1 MNWLYKKNRFI
12 SIRWK
17 YFIAFSIVLV
27 IVNFGLSLQSSHS
40 LKQQF
45 EQHQHKISQQN
56 RHQLSGLLN
65 SSFELLTQ
73 SAYNIHHSLG
83 DDIAKQSGILE
94 QKKLDFLDTYDLEE
108 IFFISSKSLNNHL
121 DTTSLPERFQ
131 EKLDKAFDSERA
143 VNGLFCT
150 QNCKL
155 FSLVPLLQPDKST
168 AIIYISKSIAELL
181 ENFFLVSSND
191 IGIVNIKSQNIYAA
205 SNSQKTSGLL
215 KHALDSG
222 HIHKLEQRLK
232 WKGNTYNLMYLEN
245 SFKHQD
251 FRFVIVS
258 NITTNLNTIK
268 DSTSS
273 SLLYGLLGLLTSLL
287 ILLLLMS
294 KPVARIVS
302 LSRNLPLLSS
312 NRHDD
317 FKAEYQPEQNK
328 ALVPDELDLLE
339 STSMRLADQLQK
351 SEKELIWQA
360 EHDALTGLKNRH
372 RFRHDFQQILKH
384 SKRSGHEGALLYFD
398 LDQFKYVNDTSGHQT
413 GDILLKLV
421 ADQIKKTIRAT
432 DICARLGGDEFA
444 LILPETGKEG
454 AIKLADKIQEMLA
467 EISLPSEEHVHRTSA
482 SIGIVMFP
490 SHGDNV
496 EELVSNGDIAM
507 YHAKDNGPGNTYLFS
522 ESNRTREQIHQRLRW
537 KDIIESALNE
547 NRLILYFQ
555 PILDTTSNTISH
567 HEALLRLVQDDG
579 EILPPGTFIAE
590 AEHTGLINLV
600 DYHVLELALRHL
612 SENKTAVNKIAI
624 NLSGKTINDENLV
637 SHIIDLLS
645 TYQVAPES
653 IIFEITET
661 AAVADILVASKIMK
675 EIISIGCQFAL
686 DDFGIGFSS
695 FYYLKQLP
703 AQYIKIDGAFIRN
716 ITSNRDDQLFV
727 QAITSV
733 SSGLGKKTVA
743 EFVENQ
749 EALDLVREYGVDYAQ
764 GYHIGKPQAEPQTS
778 YHN

>member
-1 MNWLYKKNRFI
+1 MSSPFNNKRFI

-17 YFIAFSIVLV
+17 YFIAFSIVLLT
-27 IVNFGLSLQSSHS
+27 VNFGLSLQSSHS

-45 EQHQHKISQQN
+45 EQHQSEISQQN

-73 SAYNIHHSLG
+73 SAYNIHYSLG
-83 DDIAKQSGILE
+83 NELATQAE
-94 QKKLDFLDTYDLEE
+94 RMEHKKLDFLDTYELEE
-108 IFFISSKSLNNHL
+108 IIFIPSKSNNKL
-121 DTTSLPERFQ
+121 IDLESLPDNFND
-131 EKLDKAFDSERA
+131 KLEKAFASEMA
-143 VNGLFCT
+143 INGLFCT

-155 FSLVPLLQPDKST
+155 YSLVPLLQPDKST
-168 AIIYISKSIAELL
+168 AILYISKSIAELL
-181 ENFFLVSSND
+181 QNFFMISSND
-191 IGIVNIKSQNIYAA
+191 IGIVNLQNQTIFAA

-215 KHALDSG
+215 KHALDSI
-222 HIHKLEQRLK
+222 HILK
-232 WKGNTYNLMYLEN
+232 PGQHLDWNAETYNLQYLDKP
-245 SFKHQD
+245 FKHQD
-251 FRFVIVS
+251 FRFVIVA
-258 NITTNLNTIK
+258 NITKNLDTIEV
-268 DSTSS
+268 STSF
-273 SLLYGLLGLLTSLL
+273 SLFYGLLGLITSLVV
-287 ILLLLMS
+287 LLLLMS

-302 LSRNLPLLSS
+302 LSQNLPLLSS
-312 NRHDD
+312 NRHDV
-317 FKAEYQPEQNK
+317 FKAKYPTEQEK
-328 ALVPDELDLLE
+328 VLLRDELDLLE

-351 SEKELIWQA
+351 SETELIWQA
-360 EHDALTGLKNRH
+360 EHDSLTGLKNRH
-372 RFRHDFQQILKH
+372 RFRQDFQQILKN
-384 SKRSGHEGALLYFD
+384 SKRFGHEGALLYFD

-421 ADQIKKTIRAT
+421 ADQIKKTIRST

-444 LILPETGKEG
+444 LILPETEKDG

-467 EISLPSEEHVHRTSA
+467 EISLPSEEYVHRTSA

-490 SHGDNV
+490 TYGDNV

-507 YHAKDNGPGNTYLFS
+507 YHAKDNGRGNTYLFS
-522 ESNRTREQIHQRLRW
+522 DSNSTREQFQQRLRW

-547 NRLILYFQ
+547 KRLTLYFQ
-555 PILDTTSNTISH
+555 PILDTRSNTISH
-567 HEALLRLVQDDG
+567 HEALLRVIQDDG

-590 AEHTGLINLV
+590 AEQAGLINLI
-600 DYHVLELALRHL
+600 DYHVLELALQYL
-612 SENKTAVNKIAI
+612 SKHSDSVNKIAV

-637 SHIIDLLS
+637 SHIIKLLS

-675 EIISIGCQFAL
+675 DINSIGCQFAL

-716 ITSNRDDQLFV
+716 ITSNLDDQLFV
-727 QAITSV
+727 QAISTV

-749 EALDLVREYGVDYAQ
+749 EALDLIRKYGVDYAQ

-778 YHN
+778 FHK